1 MKRKKLSKS
10 QYMRRKRKTP
20 VMKANK
26 KVLYTS
32 SVALSLFATGITA
45 PNVFAL
51 DWNPRSV
58 SEISQ
63 EIEDKGGK
71 LTYTVKYGDTLSAI
85 AEAMNIDLDILAQ
98 VNQIADVNLIF
109 PDTVLTTTVDQNHQV
124 TQIEIQ
130 APVQEEATEN
140 TVQATVDI
148 AANEIT
154 VDDTVIPL
162 ESTDAPSSSASI
174 TEVSVETPVEEAPVT
189 EVPVETPVEEAPI
202 TEISVKTPVEK
213 APITE
218 VSVEAPV
225 EEAPVTEVPV
235 ETPLEETPVE
245 EVPVTEVS
253 VETPVEEA
261 PVTEVPVETPLEETP
276 VEEVPVTEVSVETPV
291 EEAPVTEGPAE
302 TPVEEALVTEVPAE
316 TPVEE
321 APVAEV
327 NSVEAAP
334 VTSTPAASTATTVA
348 TVSTTSSSTTSSY
361 DVGLQPQVA
370 AFRAEVANAF
380 GITSFSGYRAGDTG
394 DHGKGLAIDFM
405 VPQSSALGDQVAA
418 YAAAN
423 LASKN
428 ISYIIWKQRF
438 YSPYASIYGP
448 AYTWNLMP
456 DRGSITENHYD
467 HVHVSFNQ

>member
-32 SVALSLFATGITA
+32 SLALSLFATGITA

-130 APVQEEATEN
+130 APVQEEAAEN

-154 VDDTVIPL
+154 VNDTVIPL
-162 ESTDAPSSSASI
+162 ESTDAPSSSALI
-174 TEVSVETPVEEAPVT
+174 
-189 EVPVETPVEEAPI
+189 
-202 TEISVKTPVEK
+202 
-213 APITE
+213 
-218 VSVEAPV
+218 
-225 EEAPVTEVPV
+225 
-235 ETPLEETPVE
+235 
-245 EVPVTEVS
+245 
-253 VETPVEEA
+253 
-261 PVTEVPVETPLEETP
+261 
-276 VEEVPVTEVSVETPV
+276 TEVSVETPV

-302 TPVEEALVTEVPAE
+302 TPVEEAPS
-316 TPVEE
+316 
-321 APVAEV
+321 AEV

-334 VTSTPAASTATTVA
+334 VTPTPAASTATTVA

-418 YAAAN
+418 YAVAN
-423 LASKN
+423 VASKN

>member
-130 APVQEEATEN
+130 APVQEEAAEN

-154 VDDTVIPL
+154 VDDTVITL

-174 TEVSVETPVEEAPVT
+174 
-189 EVPVETPVEEAPI
+189 
-202 TEISVKTPVEK
+202 
-213 APITE
+213 
-218 VSVEAPV
+218 
-225 EEAPVTEVPV
+225 
-235 ETPLEETPVE
+235 
-245 EVPVTEVS
+245 TEVS

-276 VEEVPVTEVSVETPV
+276 VEEVPVTEVSAETPV
-291 EEAPVTEGPAE
+291 EEAPVTEVPVETPLEE
-302 TPVEEALVTEVPAE
+302 TPVEEVPVTEVSVK

-321 APVAEV
+321 SPVAEV

-334 VTSTPAASTATTVA
+334 VTPTPAASTATTVA

>member
-32 SVALSLFATGITA
+32 SLALSLFATGITA

-51 DWNPRSV
+51 DWTPRSV

-130 APVQEEATEN
+130 APVQEEAAEN

-154 VDDTVIPL
+154 VDDTVITL

-189 EVPVETPVEEAPI
+189 EVPVETPVEEAP
-202 TEISVKTPVEK
+202 
-213 APITE
+213 
-218 VSVEAPV
+218 
-225 EEAPVTEVPV
+225 
-235 ETPLEETPVE
+235 
-245 EVPVTEVS
+245 
-253 VETPVEEA
+253 
-261 PVTEVPVETPLEETP
+261 
-276 VEEVPVTEVSVETPV
+276 
-291 EEAPVTEGPAE
+291 VTEGPAE

-316 TPVEE
+316 TPVEK

-334 VTSTPAASTATTVA
+334 VTPTPAASTATTVA

>member
-32 SVALSLFATGITA
+32 SLALSLFATGITA

-51 DWNPRSV
+51 DWTPRSV
-58 SEISQ
+58 SEINQ

-85 AEAMNIDLDILAQ
+85 AEAMNIDLDIIAQ
-98 VNQIADVNLIF
+98 INQIADVNLIF

-130 APVQEEATEN
+130 APVQEEAAEN

-189 EVPVETPVEEAPI
+189 EVPVETPLE
-202 TEISVKTPVEK
+202 
-213 APITE
+213 
-218 VSVEAPV
+218 
-225 EEAPVTEVPV
+225 

-276 VEEVPVTEVSVETPV
+276 LEETPVEEVPVTEVSVETPV

-302 TPVEEALVTEVPAE
+302 TPVEEA
-316 TPVEE
+316 
-321 APVAEV
+321 PVAEV

-334 VTSTPAASTATTVA
+334 VTPTPAASTATTVA

>member
-32 SVALSLFATGITA
+32 SLALSLFATGITA
-45 PNVFAL
+45 SNVFAL

-130 APVQEEATEN
+130 APVQEEAAEN

-154 VDDTVIPL
+154 VNDTVIPL

-174 TEVSVETPVEEAPVT
+174 
-189 EVPVETPVEEAPI
+189 
-202 TEISVKTPVEK
+202 
-213 APITE
+213 
-218 VSVEAPV
+218 
-225 EEAPVTEVPV
+225 
-235 ETPLEETPVE
+235 
-245 EVPVTEVS
+245 TEVS

-291 EEAPVTEGPAE
+291 EEAPVTEVPVE

-316 TPVEE
+316 TSVEE
-321 APVAEV
+321 APIAEV

-334 VTSTPAASTATTVA
+334 VTPTPAASTATTVA

-418 YAAAN
+418 YAVAN
-423 LASKN
+423 VASKN

>member
-32 SVALSLFATGITA
+32 SLALSLFATGITA

-51 DWNPRSV
+51 DWTPRSV

-71 LTYTVKYGDTLSAI
+71 LTYTAKYGDTLSAI
-85 AEAMNIDLDILAQ
+85 AEAMNIDLDIIAQ

-130 APVQEEATEN
+130 APVQEEAAEN

-154 VDDTVIPL
+154 VDDTVITL

-174 TEVSVETPVEEAPVT
+174 
-189 EVPVETPVEEAPI
+189 
-202 TEISVKTPVEK
+202 
-213 APITE
+213 
-218 VSVEAPV
+218 
-225 EEAPVTEVPV
+225 
-235 ETPLEETPVE
+235 
-245 EVPVTEVS
+245 TEVS

-291 EEAPVTEGPAE
+291 EEAPVTE
-302 TPVEEALVTEVPAE
+302 VPAE

-334 VTSTPAASTATTVA
+334 VTPTPAASTTTTVA

>member
-32 SVALSLFATGITA
+32 SLALSLFATGITA

-51 DWNPRSV
+51 DWTPRSV

-130 APVQEEATEN
+130 APVQEEAAEN

-174 TEVSVETPVEEAPVT
+174 TEVSVET
-189 EVPVETPVEEAPI
+189 
-202 TEISVKTPVEK
+202 
-213 APITE
+213 
-218 VSVEAPV
+218 PV

-276 VEEVPVTEVSVETPV
+276 VEEVPVTEVSVETLV

-316 TPVEE
+316 TLVEE

-334 VTSTPAASTATTVA
+334 VTPTPAASTTTTVA

>member
-32 SVALSLFATGITA
+32 SLALSLFATGITA

-51 DWNPRSV
+51 DWTPRSV

-85 AEAMNIDLDILAQ
+85 AEAMNIDLDIIAQ

-130 APVQEEATEN
+130 APVQEEAAEN

-154 VDDTVIPL
+154 VDDTVITL

-174 TEVSVETPVEEAPVT
+174 
-189 EVPVETPVEEAPI
+189 
-202 TEISVKTPVEK
+202 
-213 APITE
+213 
-218 VSVEAPV
+218 
-225 EEAPVTEVPV
+225 
-235 ETPLEETPVE
+235 
-245 EVPVTEVS
+245 
-253 VETPVEEA
+253 
-261 PVTEVPVETPLEETP
+261 
-276 VEEVPVTEVSVETPV
+276 TEVSVETPV

-334 VTSTPAASTATTVA
+334 VTPTPAASTTTTVA